1 MILRWSPESYFS
13 EDRDIKTLEIK
24 RDHWKIENT
33 LHNVLDDGLR
43 KDRSAARKNKNNLAD
58 TFDFFTK

>member
-13 EDRDIKTLEIK
+13 EERDIKTLEIK

-33 LHNVLDDGLR
+33 LHNDLVMD
-43 KDRSAARKNKNNLAD
+43 
-58 TFDFFTK
+58 